1 MAYGG
6 DGNMI
11 PRLPTTCEGVDKLLA
26 GGIEQGTVSLV
37 YGEAGT
43 GKTSMALQLSRE
55 AIKSYPG
62 HVVLFVD
69 TEGLSLERMAQIFG
83 DCDTSKF
90 LMIRPSSLSD
100 LHQTLTSKLEQH
112 DKISLIVVDTIN
124 AYVRLSYM
132 KNKGISS
139 RQFLEMTSI
148 LQPLAEKGDYPVLIT
163 AQVYEKDGEIGP
175 YFGKSLMHLSKTII
189 HLEKT
194 KKPGFRHIRLKKHR
208 SLPEES
214 VEDFVL
220 TGNGIE

>member
-1 MAYGG
+1 
-6 DGNMI
+6 
-11 PRLPTTCEGVDKLLA
+11 
-26 GGIEQGTVSLV
+26 
-37 YGEAGT
+37 
-43 GKTSMALQLSRE
+43 MALQLSRE
-55 AIKSYPG
+55 AIKSYPD
-62 HVVLFVD
+62 HAVLFVD

-83 DCDTSKF
+83 DCDNSKF

-132 KNKGISS
+132 KNKEISS

-194 KKPGFRHIRLKKHR
+194 KKPGLRHIRLKKHR

>member
-11 PRLPTTCEGVDKLLA
+11 PRLPTTCGGVDKLLA

>member
-1 MAYGG
+1 
-6 DGNMI
+6 MI
-11 PRLPTTCEGVDKLLA
+11 PRLPTACEGVDKLLA
-26 GGIEQGTVSLV
+26 GGFEQGTVSLV

-55 AIKSYPG
+55 AIKSYPD

-69 TEGLSLERMAQIFG
+69 TEGLSIERMTQIFG
-83 DCDTSKF
+83 ESDASKL

-100 LHQTLTSKLEQH
+100 LHQTLTNKLEEH
-112 DKISLIVVDTIN
+112 HKISLVVVDTIN

-132 KNKGISS
+132 KNKQLSS

-148 LQPLAEKGDYPVLIT
+148 LQPLAEKGDYPVMIT
-163 AQVYEKDGEIGP
+163 AQVYDKDGEIGP

-189 HLEKT
+189 HLEK
-194 KKPGFRHIRLKKHR
+194 KKTPGLRNIRLKKHR

-214 VEDFVL
+214 VEAFSL
-220 TGNGIE
+220 TNNGIE